1 MCTGFVKK
9 GKDVI
14 VGFNMDINVGAIN
27 YEIVANKE
35 EFYVKAKNDQ
45 VRSVKAHGI
54 NHLGNFANQL
64 NNMNFT
70 KAPFRLG
77 EDVVPL
83 YEIVDNYISGKI
95 SYDDILKMVNE
106 KEIVNMPKQAINIPC
121 VAMHSLIADREGH
134 IMILEPGNGY
144 SVIQEKY
151 AALSNFTFLE
161 SQADLIPEN
170 YSYYGKDRYDKAM
183 KILRESND
191 DFAVQDGL
199 ALLNAVKQTGTW
211 ATRVSFV
218 YSNNENAVY
227 YVIENDFDHVNRH
240 QLEV

>member
-1 MCTGFVKK
+1 MCTGFVRK

-14 VGFNMDINVGAIN
+14 VGFNMDINVEAFD

-35 EFYVKAKNDQ
+35 QFYVEIKNDLAG
-45 VRSVKAHGI
+45 SVKAHGI
-54 NHLGNFANQL
+54 NHLGNFASQL

-77 EDVVPL
+77 EDVIPL
-83 YEIVDNYISGKI
+83 YEIVDDYISGKM
-95 SYDDILKMVNE
+95 SYNDILKVAGE
-106 KEIVNMPKQAINIPC
+106 KEIVNMPGQAINIPC
-121 VAMHSLIADREGH
+121 VAMHSLIADRQGH

-161 SQADLIPEN
+161 SPADLIPEN
-170 YSYYGKDRYDKAM
+170 YGYYGKDRYDKAM
-183 KILRESND
+183 EILRKSND
-191 DFAVQDGL
+191 DFSAQDGL
-199 ALLNAVKQTGTW
+199 ALLNAVKQTGEW

-227 YVIENDFDHVNRH
+227 YVIENDFDHVTRH
-240 QLEV
+240 QFEV